1 MSVQLAVGR
10 FKIARR
16 VTEPDRISRPWRVGP
31 VDKVRLFWCLVLIFG
46 LSLAVAALSWAASE
60 LADGAEFAFDNLLD
74 GTLVIAT
81 GTTLLSAVLLMI
93 FAPAVFH
100 ERYEQTRA
108 PRN

>member
-1 MSVQLAVGR
+1 
-10 FKIARR
+10 
-16 VTEPDRISRPWRVGP
+16 
-31 VDKVRLFWCLVLIFG
+31 VDKVRLFWCLVLILA
-46 LSLAVAALSWAASE
+46 LSLAVAALSWAAGE

-100 ERYEQTRA
+100 ERYEQTRV
-108 PRN
+108 PHEETRVRRNLGNRS

>member
-1 MSVQLAVGR
+1 
-10 FKIARR
+10 
-16 VTEPDRISRPWRVGP
+16 

-100 ERYEQTRA
+100 ERYEQTRVPHEEPRV